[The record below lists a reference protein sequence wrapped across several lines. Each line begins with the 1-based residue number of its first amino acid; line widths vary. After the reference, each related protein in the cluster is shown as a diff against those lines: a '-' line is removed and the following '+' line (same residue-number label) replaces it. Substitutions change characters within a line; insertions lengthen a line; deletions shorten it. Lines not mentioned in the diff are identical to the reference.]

1 MDSFTSEPPGKSPK
15 HSLFSITAS
24 EKLVPQRSKKKKKKQ
39 RCLEK
44 CWGQQGISVDSVAAG
59 GPPLPGLNKGCAVR
73 NKTFPD
79 RKNKSLCSG
88 S

>member
-1 MDSFTSEPPGKSPK
+1 MVKSVSGAYFFALWNTGRK
-15 HSLFSITAS
+15 TGNK
-24 EKLVPQRSKKKKKKQ
+24 ET
-39 RCLEK
+39 CLEK
-44 CWGQQGISVDSVAAG
+44 CWGQEGISVDSMAAG